1 MVGIAI
7 INYKTYQKTIECID
21 SIRENLQIPYKIY
34 LLDNGS
40 GNESAEVLRFTY
52 ENASDVRLIIEEKNH
67 GYARGN
73 NICIGNMRQDGC
85 KIGIISNN
93 DIICTPDSIQNLVKD
108 LEENKGYLLVGP
120 KILNHIG
127 LFQKSV
133 KVRKYSEIEYLK
145 KSTYFAR
152 FFKKECMA
160 EEEEIK
166 TIKNLT
172 IVDWVSGAFF
182 AFDVEKFAEI
192 GDFDPTTFLFF
203 EEYILADKAAKKGYL
218 LGYDPQA
225 VVYHYHAYSTG
236 GGMNINTKIA
246 ADRSERYYM
255 KTYSS
260 FGWFFLS
267 MLEGTRL
274 LEVLF
279 TFGKRKEWH
288 NITKYLKEVKVP
300 LK

>member
-40 GNESAEVLRFTY
+40 GNESAEVLHFTY